1 MYKYGLGDAQNALGQ
16 FCAPYLAPKK
26 CVFLGKFDLE
36 SSNFENSQKES
47 GRTKI

>member
-16 FCAPYLAPKK
+16 FCAPYLAPEK
-26 CVFLGKFDLE
+26 CVFLRNFDLE

-47 GRTKI
+47 GRTEI

>member
-16 FCAPYLAPKK
+16 FCAKYLAPKK

-36 SSNFENSQKES
+36 SSNFENSLKES
-47 GRTKI
+47 WRTEI